1 MQLFLHIPRVA
12 QALELC
18 MVAHREQ
25 NYGLLPY
32 YTHPLQVAEALPN
45 PTEDELIA
53 ALLHDVVE
61 DTEWTLKDIADR
73 FGDTVAEIVG
83 LVTKDNDL
91 TYDQNIMRI
100 VSSGNRSAV
109 KVKWADNQINMAG
122 DKSWMDSERR
132 ERLNNKYAKSFLTLS
147 AVLGF

>member
-12 QALELC
+12 QALEFC

-32 YTHPLQVAEALPN
+32 YTHPLQVAEAVPE
-45 PTEDELIA
+45 PTEDELVA

-61 DTEWTLKDIADR
+61 DTEWTLTDVAAR
-73 FGDTVAEIVG
+73 FGDTVGGIVA
-83 LVTKDNDL
+83 LVTKDDSL

-109 KVKWADNQINMAG
+109 KVKWADNQVNMSG
-122 DKSWMDSERR
+122 DKSWMPSARR
-132 ERLNNKYAKSFLTLS
+132 ERLNAKYAKSFVTLS
-147 AVLGF
+147 SVLGF